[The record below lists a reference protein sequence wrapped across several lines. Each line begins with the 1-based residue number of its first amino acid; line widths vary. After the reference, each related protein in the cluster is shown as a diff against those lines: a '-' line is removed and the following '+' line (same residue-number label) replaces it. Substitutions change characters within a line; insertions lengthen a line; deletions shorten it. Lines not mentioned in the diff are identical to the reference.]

1 MTSLKIRA
9 GAGLGALAIGFSVL
23 AAPAQA
29 KPKFYPKPYGY
40 YHHGYGYGYG
50 APLAA
55 GIVGALALGTVAAA
69 AASEPSCYVEE
80 LLLAFIQILSGLPVR
95 GRPLGRQIR
104 QGLAGT
110 A

>member
-80 LLLAFIQILSGLPVR
+80 RERMDRFGNIYVR
-95 GRPLGRQIR
+95 QVRVCD
-104 QGLAGT
+104 
-110 A
+110 